1 MSNTDSFV
9 DEVTDAVRRDRLF
22 AIFRK
27 YAWVG
32 VLVIVGIVGG
42 AAWNEWQK
50 AKAASRA
57 EAFGNAVID
66 ANDLGAPEDRAAALA
81 AAPADGEQAA
91 IRQLLLAADPVT
103 DRVGTLAALDALMA
117 DTTQPQI
124 YRDLALLRRVGVAD
138 VEMPLADRRAAL
150 QSIAVAGRPFRPMA
164 EEQLAYLLIEE
175 GNTAEALVALTA
187 LVQDQDSPSGLRQRV
202 AQMIVALGGDVPTAL
217 PNALP
222 SAG

>member
-9 DEVTDAVRRDRLF
+9 DEVTDAVRRDWLF
-22 AIFRK
+22 AIFRR

-57 EAFGNAVID
+57 EAFGNAIID
-66 ANDLGAPEDRAAALA
+66 ANDLGAPEDRMAALA
-81 AAPADGEQAA
+81 AAPADREQAA

-103 DRVGTLAALDALMA
+103 DRVGTLAALDALVA
-117 DTTQPQI
+117 DTAQPQI
-124 YRDLALLRRVGVAD
+124 YRDLAVLRRVGVAGA
-138 VEMPLADRRAAL
+138 EMPLADRRAAL

-217 PNALP
+217 PVALP

>member
-187 LVQDQDSPSGLRQRV
+187 LVQDQDSPSGLRKRV
-202 AQMIVALGGDVPTAL
+202 AQMIVALGGEVPTVQ
-217 PNALP
+217 PDALP